1 MDLRGQDK
9 ERGMPSSLG
18 YNPPIRESSSKVS
31 SHPVISTGL
40 VGGERR
46 RDGTGNGTAILN
58 PSQTQTL
65 DHLQQHHHHRLH
77 QPQGHGRNPDPAD
90 SDPVPVAIAVSG
102 ATSAPVAGG
111 SNSARTTPPPPPLP
125 PPPTTATISTTTKS
139 TATAVRYREC
149 LKNHAASI
157 GGHVVDGCGEFMPS
171 GEEGTPE
178 ALKCAACDCHRNFHR
193 KEMEGES
200 QSGANCYYYHN
211 KNYDGSRS
219 RIPPPQPQLP
229 PPPLQQHQKFQLGL
243 PTSPS
248 PGSIPPMM
256 MMAFGGGGGIGG
268 GATES
273 SSEDLNAYQSSAPGG
288 ATQPPQPLSLSKKRF
303 RTKFTQEQKDRMLEF
318 AEKIGWKIQ
327 KQDEPEVQQFCA
339 EVGVKR
345 QVLKVWMHN
354 NKHSMKKKQL

>member
-1 MDLRGQDK
+1 MELRGQDK
-9 ERGMPSSLG
+9 ERGMPSSLV

-31 SHPVISTGL
+31 SSHSVISTGL
-40 VGGERR
+40 VGVGERR
-46 RDGTGNGTAILN
+46 KDGTGNGTAILN
-58 PSQTQTL
+58 PSQTL
-65 DHLQQHHHHRLH
+65 DHLQHQHLHLHHH
-77 QPQGHGRNPDPAD
+77 QPQGQGRTPDPPEP
-90 SDPVPVAIAVSG
+90 DPVPVAVAVGG
-102 ATSAPVAGG
+102 ATGAPVAGG
-111 SNSARTTPPPPPLP
+111 SNSRTPPSA
-125 PPPTTATISTTTKS
+125 PTTTVSTIPR
-139 TATAVRYREC
+139 TATGVRYREC

-193 KEMEGES
+193 KDMEGEP
-200 QSGANCYYYHN
+200 QSGANCYYYYN
-211 KNYDGSRS
+211 KNHGGCGGRS
-219 RIPPPQPQLP
+219 RIPPPPPQLP
-229 PPPLQQHQKFQLGL
+229 PQPLQQHQKFQLGL

-248 PGSIPPMM
+248 TGPIPPPMM
-256 MMAFGGGGGIGG
+256 MAFCSGGVGG

-273 SSEDLNAYQSSAPGG
+273 SSEDLNVYQSNAAGG
-288 ATQPPQPLSLSKKRF
+288 ATRPLPPFSLSKKRF

-318 AEKIGWKIQ
+318 AEKVGWRIQ

-354 NKHSMKKKQL
+354 NKHSAKKKQL